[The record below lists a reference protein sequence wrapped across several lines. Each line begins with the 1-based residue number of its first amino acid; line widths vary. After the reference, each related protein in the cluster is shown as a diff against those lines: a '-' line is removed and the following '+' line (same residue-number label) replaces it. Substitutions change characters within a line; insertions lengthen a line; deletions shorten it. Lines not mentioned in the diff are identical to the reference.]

1 MNVKMLIRA
10 DATRDIG
17 TGHVMRCLALACSW
31 KKQGGEI
38 AWVTHCDTKK
48 ILERIKQNSS
58 KVYELSR
65 YSSSEETI
73 DIIGEESPDCIV
85 LDGYQFDTEYQKG
98 ISECGI
104 KLLVIDDYAHL
115 DKYYADIILNQ
126 NFGADKFKYN
136 ALPQTKFLFGTDYV
150 MLRSEFFNYRGYKKE
165 IKNKAENILVTMGG
179 ADAENHTSKML
190 DALNLVDVSL
200 CIKVPIGANNPHLNS
215 VKAIADK
222 SKHNIDIIYD
232 SQDMPA
238 LMQWADVAISAGGTT
253 TWELLFMGVPS
264 VLCITTDNQE
274 DIVNSLNREGMVM
287 SLGWIVQNNYLDIVS
302 ILQKLIANK
311 SLREELNNR
320 CQAIVDGMGT
330 ERVVEALWQ

>member
-1 MNVKMLIRA
+1 MLIRA

-17 TGHVMRCLALACSW
+17 TGHVMRCLALAHSW

-48 ILERIKQNSS
+48 ILERIRQNSC

-65 YSSSEETI
+65 HSSLKETI
-73 DIIGEESPDCIV
+73 DIIDAESPDCVV
-85 LDGYQFDTEYQKG
+85 LDGYQFDTAYKKG
-98 ISECGI
+98 VSECGI

-136 ALPQTKFLFGTDYV
+136 ALPQTKFLLGTDYV

-165 IKNKAENILVTMGG
+165 IKNKVENILVTMGG
-179 ADAENHTSKML
+179 SDAENHTAKML
-190 DALNLVDVSL
+190 DALNLLDVSL

-222 SKHNIDIIYD
+222 SKHNIEIIYD

-274 DIVNSLNREGMVM
+274 DIVNSLNREGTVM
-287 SLGWIVQNNYLDIVS
+287 SLGWLRQSSCSDIVD
-302 ILQKLIANK
+302 ILQEVIANK
-311 SLREELNNR
+311 SLRENLNKKGVSIID
-320 CQAIVDGMGT
+320 CQGAR
-330 ERVVEALWQ
+330 RVVSKVIEALK